1 MDQKRQLSKK
11 LLTKYRVLEMELE
24 MMRTS
29 LFHPDM
35 ENSDVVKLMSEMS
48 RMSSRVPNMERD
60 WKLASTT
67 K

>member
-1 MDQKRQLSKK
+1 
-11 LLTKYRVLEMELE
+11 MELE

-48 RMSSRVPNMERD
+48 RMERD

>member
-1 MDQKRQLSKK
+1 MDQKRQRQLSKK

-48 RMSSRVPNMERD
+48 RMERD